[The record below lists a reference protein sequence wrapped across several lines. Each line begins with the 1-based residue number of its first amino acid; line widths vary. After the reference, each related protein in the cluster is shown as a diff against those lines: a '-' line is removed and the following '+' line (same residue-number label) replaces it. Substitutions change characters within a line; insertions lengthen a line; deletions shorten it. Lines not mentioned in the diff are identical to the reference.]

1 MTTSVHHD
9 QDFYSWAMH
18 NAQLLREG
26 RLAEIDCEYVAEELE
41 DMSAAKERELESRL
55 GVLMAHLLKW
65 IFQPERR
72 GNSWIATI
80 KEQRQR
86 IVRLLRK
93 NLGLKSCLDEA
104 FVDGYS
110 DARLIAVRETNLPE
124 RTFPENAPFV
134 LEQVLDDAYWPE

>member
-41 DMSAAKERELESRL
+41 DMGAAKERELESRL

-93 NLGLKSCLDEA
+93 NPSLKSCLDEA

-124 RTFPENAPFV
+124 RTFPETAPFA

>member
-1 MTTSVHHD
+1 MTTAIHHD
-9 QDFYSWAMH
+9 QDFYSWAMQT
-18 NAQLLREG
+18 AQLVREG

-41 DMSAAKERELESRL
+41 DMGAAKERELESRL

-104 FVDGYS
+104 FVNGYS

-124 RTFPENAPFV
+124 RTFPETAPFV
-134 LEQVLDDAYWPE
+134 LGQVLDNAYWPG

>member
-1 MTTSVHHD
+1 MTASVHHD

-41 DMSAAKERELESRL
+41 DMGAAKERELESRL

-93 NLGLKSCLDEA
+93 NPSLKSCLDEA

-124 RTFPENAPFV
+124 RTFPETAPFA

>member
-1 MTTSVHHD
+1 MTTAVHHD
-9 QDFYSWAMH
+9 QDFYSWAMQT
-18 NAQLLREG
+18 AQLVREG

-41 DMSAAKERELESRL
+41 DIGAAKERELESRL

-104 FVDGYS
+104 FVNGYS

-124 RTFPENAPFV
+124 RTFPETAPFV
-134 LEQVLDDAYWPE
+134 LGQVLDNAYWPG

>member
-1 MTTSVHHD
+1 
-9 QDFYSWAMH
+9 
-18 NAQLLREG
+18 
-26 RLAEIDCEYVAEELE
+26 
-41 DMSAAKERELESRL
+41 
-55 GVLMAHLLKW
+55 MAHLLEW

-86 IVRLLRK
+86 IIRLLRK
-93 NLGLKSCLDEA
+93 NPGLKSCLDEA
-104 FVDGYS
+104 FVNGYS

-124 RTFPENAPFV
+124 RTFPENAPFA